1 MDSATHEEKEK
12 AMLKKITLALM
23 LAITAITM
31 SVPASAQSGDA
42 PYASGYQDHAY
53 SRNGAEW

>member
-1 MDSATHEEKEK
+1 
-12 AMLKKITLALM
+12 MLKKITLALM

-31 SVPASAQSGDA
+31 SVPASAQPGDA

-53 SRNGAEW
+53 GRNGAEW

>member
-1 MDSATHEEKEK
+1 
-12 AMLKKITLALM
+12 MLRKITLAAV

-31 SVPASAQSGDA
+31 SVPASARPGDS

-53 SRNGAEW
+53 GRNGAEW